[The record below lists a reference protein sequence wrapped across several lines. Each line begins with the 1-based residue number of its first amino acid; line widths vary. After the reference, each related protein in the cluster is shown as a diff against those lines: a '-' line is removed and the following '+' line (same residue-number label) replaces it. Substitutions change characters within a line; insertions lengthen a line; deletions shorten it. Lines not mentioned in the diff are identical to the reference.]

1 MADLGN
7 LQFSVS
13 LKDMTDADIK
23 KIKDKLEKAGFKINA
38 SADRKSLEKN
48 INDILRN
55 RTFKINVEPNKKIK
69 KAAIEVNKSLLI
81 NSVTSALK
89 GKTFKAN
96 VDVVVKTASVQDAIK
111 QAFAKAGMN
120 YNTTA
125 SDVRAQRI
133 LEIQQR
139 MALRAAQANNNL
151 NRSYRE
157 ASIGASQFAR
167 ATVGLSNG
175 LQSNIRFG
183 GKLGTVL
190 GNLAS
195 ILSSTNILKD
205 VIRTGGELENQRI
218 ALGAILQD
226 GGKATDMFSKI
237 QSLAVKSPFGIMDLN
252 QYVKQLAAYSVPYN
266 ELYETMKR
274 LADVS
279 AGVGVDMGRIILAFG
294 QVKAAGFLKGTE
306 LRQFT
311 EANIPM
317 VDKLAERF
325 TNLTGKIVGAAEVY
339 DMISKKK
346 VTFEDVK
353 AVLWDLTDEGGMFN
367 NMQEVLSESLASKW
381 KNLADAID
389 VMYGK
394 ISDGWVGDALKG
406 VAGLLTDITKGWE
419 YVGTAITSSTVAFLA
434 HKAAV
439 LLGTKQ
445 MSNARSAYASIM
457 AGKQQE
463 AATLRQEQYYRKL
476 TKAERVLI
484 DTRNELT
491 KADVKKAI
499 STGQLGKAEALRL
512 ITLKKLN
519 PELLKGSQRM
529 LGISAAEI
537 RAAQNA
543 SRLKIAWTSLA
554 NGARSLGL
562 AMKSLLF
569 SPWTIALGIITAIGE
584 LFTYWKNE
592 SDKLK
597 EITKGIQESAVGSV
611 ETIQKE
617 LDKLKSVEIG
627 KLNDSA
633 VKVQIE
639 NLAELIKNEAP
650 YWQGILAEVFA
661 QDASGNF
668 VKTGREQLEML
679 IQKIK
684 DVQKAKQMILDN
696 PEVFSNALEGT
707 DGWADEPLTDNLK
720 DYEEAIKKNEKQLDE
735 LRNHYKYVQNAIDLA
750 AGSNKKFLEES
761 EGKSIQQKIILLRKY
776 SNEFTVFTEKLQET
790 NKKASSIVSKY
801 IEGLS
806 EIWNGDDW
814 GNVRGD
820 INYFQ
825 QDIWKELLS
834 MGYTKSSFLD
844 ESARQ
849 VVIFFGQKLIQEAKV
864 QDPKVI
870 EHFWREYLKHF
881 NNLKDTDFS
890 VVPEGSYKTTPEV
903 SYDPSKDEVAKL
915 WKKRAEEIDK
925 AVAAYDKWKKVE
937 GAGKAEQRIK
947 GMDEFENLFNG
958 KYGFSLSL
966 ENPTA
971 VYEYIQSKLNK
982 NLSAQKEL
990 IVSLGVKISDAELKD
1005 AQEKVKLLL
1014 EDTKNQIKETSDKW
1028 NLYKQL
1034 FELTGDKE
1042 FALTAFNVT
1051 PVWDEAAKEM
1061 KAKLEDS
1068 MKTLGL
1074 DFDADFDIDD
1084 SDAKIIFGDLYG
1096 SWKEIKD
1103 RIEKNG
1109 IDLKVNAANAIK
1121 STQSVSDKIRA
1132 EENKRDAE
1140 LEKYASQYGIN
1151 SDEYKAKQK
1160 EFNDNI
1166 NKLKSELIE
1175 VSPEFKAL
1183 FVDTVGM
1190 ASTEIQAL
1198 YEKAKNLVN
1207 LIRQNTTRIDKD
1219 SEGNIIGRAYTK
1231 DDGSEGY
1238 ILEETFKSLEK
1249 QSNSL
1254 GKTTE
1259 KTTTVFERLWGS
1271 IRGKNKLGEGQEK
1284 GTFDGIVKDI
1294 SAVAQEASNAAQSI
1308 SSMFDAL
1315 GDEGTADAFALGG
1328 NILSGVSSIGQGL
1341 ASDNPFAVLSGVT
1354 GIIGSIAQ
1362 HHDKKLDRAIKKS
1375 QLEVQKLT
1383 NAYKQLETTIERQLG
1398 SVTSKQSKEMLEN
1411 LKSQKSELQKQY
1423 ELEDEKKKTD
1433 KSKLEDYKNQIAE
1446 IEDQIKYFYEDLA
1459 SEQYGVDIKGWSSQ
1473 IAEALTEAFATGED
1487 AAKAFDDTVA
1497 DILRKLATEA
1507 IKLQFIEPAMNSLRE
1522 YMFGNNGI
1530 FTDNSSMG
1538 TDLSSS
1544 ELAGLKT
1551 ELDKLKGQIDASN
1564 DYWDKIND
1572 AVGGILD
1579 STENAKGGLSKDIEG
1594 VTEDTANLLGSYL
1607 SSIRHD
1613 VSVKRS
1619 IIEKL
1624 AGEDIPKM
1632 SLIAQAQLTQLN
1644 NIASNTLRN
1653 AEAADKIYDLFNRVV
1668 DKGGNKLKI

>member
-48 INDILRN
+48 INDILKN

-69 KAAIEVNKSLLI
+69 KAAIEVNKSVLS
-81 NSVTSALK
+81 NSVTNALK

-96 VDVVVKTASVQDAIK
+96 VDVVIKTASVQDAIK

-157 ASIGASQFAR
+157 ASNGASQFAR

-195 ILSSTNILKD
+195 ILNSTNILKD
-205 VIRTGGELENQRI
+205 VIRIGGELENQRI

-226 GGKATDMFSKI
+226 GGKATEMFSRI

-252 QYVKQLAAYSVPYN
+252 QYTKQLSAYGIEYN

-274 LADVS
+274 LADIS

-317 VDKLAERF
+317 VEKLAEKFSILR
-325 TNLTGKIVGAAEVY
+325 NKIVSAGEVY
-339 DMISKKK
+339 DMISDKKI
-346 VTFEDVK
+346 TFEDVK
-353 AVLWDLTDEGGMFN
+353 DVLWGLTDEGGMFN

-381 KNLADAID
+381 KNLSDAVD
-389 VMYGK
+389 VMFGN
-394 ISDGWVGDALKG
+394 IADGSVGDGLKWIASALTELTKQWDKLFAGVSTVVGLFASKNLAKSALIYSLSSVKG
-406 VAGLLTDITKGWE
+406 
-419 YVGTAITSSTVAFLA
+419 STVALSRELVDIRRQA
-434 HKAAV
+434 NIQ
-439 LLGTKQ
+439 LGATNNIFRQFAINIKQ
-445 MSNARSAYASIM
+445 SMSNGLAYTKAFVANFIPMIKKIGVALKSIAWSSLPFVAITAIAEGFNYFMNKSEESAKRI
-457 AGKQQE
+457 KDVTE
-463 AATLRQEQYYRKL
+463 AASQGFENLSNRIKSIDDNMPKSTAAIKSAMQSMETALKDYAPNSDAILGDINQADKNGNYRFSDE
-476 TKAERVLI
+476 ERY
-484 DTRNELT
+484 
-491 KADVKKAI
+491 
-499 STGQLGKAEALRL
+499 
-512 ITLKKLN
+512 KKLN
-519 PELLKGSQRM
+519 QALKD
-529 LGISAAEI
+529 
-537 RAAQNA
+537 
-543 SRLKIAWTSLA
+543 T
-554 NGARSLGL
+554 
-562 AMKSLLF
+562 
-569 SPWTIALGIITAIGE
+569 
-584 LFTYWKNE
+584 
-592 SDKLK
+592 K
-597 EITKGIQESAVGSV
+597 EA
-611 ETIQKE
+611 
-617 LDKLKSVEIG
+617 
-627 KLNDSA
+627 
-633 VKVQIE
+633 
-639 NLAELIKNEAP
+639 
-650 YWQGILAEVFA
+650 YRILATEMEGFSETA
-661 QDASGNF
+661 NKATDGLLDQSFRDNIEDASDAMQVYRQSLNAISIEG
-668 VKTGREQLEML
+668 VK
-679 IQKIK
+679 
-684 DVQKAKQMILDN
+684 
-696 PEVFSNALEGT
+696 
-707 DGWADEPLTDNLK
+707 
-720 DYEEAIKKNEKQLDE
+720 YENAIKKAAEADADFAKAIDGKNLRESLSLLKDFPNAFDAFMSEGAYVGGKIYLGFIDSIKE
-735 LRNHYKYVQNAIDLA
+735 LRKHQDIALDDANLWTKKYKGLLQSAGWDLENLTQERKIAISVDVTR
-750 AGSNKKFLEES
+750 FLNS
-761 EGKSIQQKIILLRKY
+761 
-776 SNEFTVFTEKLQET
+776 
-790 NKKASSIVSKY
+790 
-801 IEGLS
+801 IEGL
-806 EIWNGDDW
+806 DD
-814 GNVRGD
+814 
-820 INYFQ
+820 
-825 QDIWKELLS
+825 E
-834 MGYTKSSFLD
+834 TKKLIT
-844 ESARQ
+844 ESVLEKQFNIKLTSNEQQ
-849 VVIFFGQKLIQEAKV
+849 VVEDKAK
-864 QDPKVI
+864 
-870 EHFWREYLKHF
+870 
-881 NNLKDTDFS
+881 
-890 VVPEGSYKTTPEV
+890 PE
-903 SYDPSKDEVAKL
+903 YDPSKDEVAKL

-990 IVSLGVKISDAELKD
+990 ILSFGVKISDAELKD

-1014 EDTKNQIKETSDKW
+1014 ENTKNKIKETADKW

-1034 FELTGDKE
+1034 FEFTGDKG
-1042 FALTAFNVT
+1042 FAMTAFNIT

-1084 SDAKIIFGDLYG
+1084 STAKEIYGELYD
-1096 SWKEIKD
+1096 SWKQIKD

-1121 STQSVSDKIRA
+1121 STQSVSDKIQA

-1190 ASTEIQAL
+1190 ASTELQAL
-1198 YEKAKNLVN
+1198 YEKAKNFVT

-1231 DDGSEGY
+1231 ADGSEGY
-1238 ILEETFKSLEK
+1238 ILEETFKSIEK

-1254 GKTTE
+1254 GKSTE
-1259 KTTTVFERLWGS
+1259 KTTTVFERLWGA
-1271 IRGKNKLGEGQEK
+1271 IRGKNELGEGQEK

-1294 SAVAQEASNAAQSI
+1294 SAVAQEAANAAQSI

-1315 GDEGTADAFALGG
+1315 GDEATADAFALGG
-1328 NILSGVSSIGQGL
+1328 NILSGISNIGEGI
-1341 ASDNPFAVLSGVT
+1341 ASGNPFAVINGVT

-1362 HHDKKLDRAIKKS
+1362 FHDKKLDRAIRKS
-1375 QLEVQKLT
+1375 QLEVTKLT
-1383 NAYKQLETTIERQLG
+1383 NAYKQLERTIERQLG
-1398 SVTSKQSKEMLEN
+1398 SVTSDQSKKMIEN
-1411 LKSQKSELQKQY
+1411 LRKQRSELQKQY
-1423 ELEDEKKKTD
+1423 NLEDDKKKTD
-1433 KSKLEDYKNQIAE
+1433 ASKLQDYKSQIAE
-1446 IEDQIKYFYEDLA
+1446 LDDQIKYFYEDLA

-1487 AAKAFDDTVA
+1487 AAKAFDNTVA
-1497 DILRKLATEA
+1497 DILRNLATQA
-1507 IKLQFIEPAMNSLRE
+1507 IQLQFIEPAMESLRK
-1522 YMFGNNGI
+1522 YMFGDSGI
-1530 FTDNSSMG
+1530 FTDNSAMG
-1538 TDLSSS
+1538 KDLSAS
-1544 ELAGLKT
+1544 EAAGLKNQ
-1551 ELDKLKGQIDASN
+1551 LDKLKGQIEASN

-1579 STENAKGGLSKDIEG
+1579 STEKSGEGGLSKEIQG

-1607 SSIRHD
+1607 NSIRHD

-1644 NIASNTLRN
+1644 NIAANTLRN
-1653 AEAADKIYDLFNRVV
+1653 AEAADRIYDLFNRVV